1 MNTPVIVA
9 KDIRKIFN
17 KAVAL
22 DAISFSIEKGQ
33 IFGFLGPSGSGKT
46 TTINILTGQLM
57 ADNGQSSILGQDSRK
72 LTSQE
77 LGKIGLVGDTSGFYE
92 KISLYNNLLFYSKY
106 YGIDKTTVDN
116 LLKRVGLYDSRKTVA
131 EKLSTG
137 MKQRMLLARALIN
150 KPRVLFLDEPTSG
163 LDPAT
168 SQTIHS
174 LILELKA
181 AGTAIFLT
189 THDMN
194 EATLLCDK
202 LALLNE
208 GRLVEQGSPKDLIQK
223 YNQNKRVKLSYQ
235 DGSERIL
242 DFTELGQAMA
252 SDSEKIIAIHSCE
265 PTSVWSKSPNGSCL
279 SDDLYSFCH
288 CPSCRQS
295 NFNYFGR

>member
-242 DFTELGQAMA
+242 DFTELGKAMA

-265 PTSVWSKSPNGSCL
+265 PTLEDIFIQLTGGKLNV
-279 SDDLYSFCH
+279 
-288 CPSCRQS
+288 
-295 NFNYFGR
+295 

>member
-22 DAISFSIEKGQ
+22 DAINFSIEKGQ

-265 PTSVWSKSPNGSCL
+265 PTLEDIFIQLTGGKLNV
-279 SDDLYSFCH
+279 
-288 CPSCRQS
+288 
-295 NFNYFGR
+295 

>member
-57 ADNGQSSILGQDSRK
+57 VDNGQSSILGQDSRK

-265 PTSVWSKSPNGSCL
+265 PTLEDIFIQLTGGKLNV
-279 SDDLYSFCH
+279 
-288 CPSCRQS
+288 
-295 NFNYFGR
+295 

>member
-72 LTSQE
+72 LTRQE

-174 LILELKA
+174 LILELKS

-265 PTSVWSKSPNGSCL
+265 PTLEDIFIQLTGGKLNV
-279 SDDLYSFCH
+279 
-288 CPSCRQS
+288 
-295 NFNYFGR
+295 